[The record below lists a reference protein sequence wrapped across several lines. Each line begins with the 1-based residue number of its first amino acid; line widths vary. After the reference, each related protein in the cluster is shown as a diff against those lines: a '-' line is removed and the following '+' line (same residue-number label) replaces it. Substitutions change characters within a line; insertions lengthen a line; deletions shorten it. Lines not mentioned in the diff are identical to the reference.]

1 MNSQLFTLALVEI
14 LLSIICTVVII
25 FVSYKILKWLFF
37 KNETLEGGNLAFTIF
52 TGGIIL
58 SIGIILSEILPSVTN
73 VIRLSLNQSEALDVI
88 LITKYSG
95 LYLFI
100 GFLMALLINGTV
112 FFLFSILTKSTNE
125 FKEIKKN
132 NLAVAILV
140 VTILISITLI
150 VKDTIA
156 LLISSLVPYPQ
167 VTNYL

>member
-14 LLSIICTVVII
+14 LLSISTTVVII

-37 KNETLEGGNLAFTIF
+37 KNETLEGDNLAFTVF

-73 VIRLSLNQSEALDVI
+73 VIRLSLHQSETLDII

>member
-14 LLSIICTVVII
+14 LLSIIATVVII

-37 KNETLEGGNLAFTIF
+37 KDENLQGNNLAFTIF
-52 TGGIIL
+52 TSGIIL
-58 SIGIILSEILPSVTN
+58 SVGIILSEILPSVTN
-73 VIRLSLNQSEALDVI
+73 VIRLSMNQSEELDFL

-100 GFLMALLINGTV
+100 GFLMAILINGTV
-112 FFLFSILTKSTNE
+112 FFLFSILTKNTNE

-132 NLAVAILV
+132 NVPVAILV
-140 VTILISITLI
+140 VAILISITLI

-156 LLISSLVPYPQ
+156 LLISALVPYPQ